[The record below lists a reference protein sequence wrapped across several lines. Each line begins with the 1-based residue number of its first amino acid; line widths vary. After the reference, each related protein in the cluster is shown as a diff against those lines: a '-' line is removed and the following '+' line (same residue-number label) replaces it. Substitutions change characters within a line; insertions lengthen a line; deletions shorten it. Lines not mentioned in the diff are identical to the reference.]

1 MTNTPEQTLLDL
13 IQQFG
18 WTSWEIGL
26 GDSQEHD
33 LGNGLSVSGLN
44 HECTVR
50 ADSTEIAGCRYD
62 LHGSGLDQFTNVS
75 ARHTGQYGG
84 PDSLHDS
91 ESLSAGMLSQYMQP
105 GEYAIAF
112 LDWECGGNDDHYM
125 EELPADFDHDECE
138 TTPEGWL
145 FLTNER
151 DYFTVRAHYDGE
163 LTRDLHLTEDDSEAY
178 SVMDDWL
185 EEYAGQS
192 GVTVDVYNQNGDVL
206 AGESIA

>member
-1 MTNTPEQTLLDL
+1 MTSTPEQTLLDL
-13 IQQFG
+13 IHHFG

-44 HECTVR
+44 LDTFVR
-50 ADSTEIAGCRYD
+50 ANQEYGYALDETD
-62 LHGSGLDQFTNVS
+62 LGQFTNVS
-75 ARHTGQYGG
+75 ARHTWQYGG
-84 PDSLHDS
+84 PDCMHNS
-91 ESLSAGMLSQYMQP
+91 ESLSAHMLSQYMQP
-105 GEYAIAF
+105 GEYAIAV

-125 EELPADFDHDECE
+125 EELPADFDHDDCE
-138 TTPEGWL
+138 TAPEGWL
-145 FLTNER
+145 FLTDER
-151 DYFTVRAHYDGE
+151 DFFTVRAHYDGE

-192 GVTVDVYNQNGDVL
+192 GVTVDVYDQNGDVL
-206 AGESIA
+206 ASETIA

>member
-1 MTNTPEQTLLDL
+1 MTSTPEQTLLDL
-13 IQQFG
+13 INHFG

-44 HECTVR
+44 LDTFVR
-50 ADSTEIAGCRYD
+50 ANQEYGYALDETD
-62 LHGSGLDQFTNVS
+62 LGQFTNVS

-125 EELPADFDHDECE
+125 EELPADFDHDDCE
-138 TTPEGWL
+138 LYSEGWL
-145 FLTNER
+145 FLTDER
-151 DYFTVRAHYDGE
+151 DFFTVRAHCDGE

-178 SVMDDWL
+178 SIMDDWL

-192 GVTVDVYNQNGDVL
+192 GVAVDVYDQNGYVL